1 MKAAQSCECL
11 AKVNKALERHGTKL
25 VECFSLLA
33 SSGCAVVA
41 SEKIPTLRRV
51 KPKTVIASYC
61 PFCGKK
67 YPPPP
72 PHGHPHIIA

>member
-41 SEKIPTLRRV
+41 SEKSPRYD
-51 KPKTVIASYC
+51 A
-61 PFCGKK
+61 
-67 YPPPP
+67 
-72 PHGHPHIIA
+72 